1 MDFKWPKIIRDPVHN
16 VIAFENTDADRLLI
30 DLINCREFQRLRRI
44 KQLGLSELVFPG
56 ANHSRFAHSIGVMQ
70 TTRLLLRR
78 VLNLGVPLND
88 EQCAFILA
96 AALLHDVGHGPF
108 SHAFEKVTDDNHEA
122 RTLEIIQDNGTE
134 IHQRLIAFHP
144 SFPQQLGM
152 FFDED
157 WEAPGEGEIIPS
169 YLTELVSSQF
179 DGDRFDYLLRNSHAT
194 GTEYGRFDRDWIIAH
209 LYIDEHKGAPRL
221 FVSSKAFLPTE
232 AYIFARYHMYRTVY
246 FHKAT
251 RAAEVMLK
259 LLFKRFKEVV
269 ADKSPSLFP
278 IDLDHFP
285 KAVVRAFRG
294 RIALNDYLDLDDYAL
309 NEFFKVCATGDDAI
323 LRELGYGLLHRRLY
337 KAVELSDRESSVV
350 AEFRTALDHTLREG
364 GAEMAYHFGV
374 DTPADTPYKPYDP
387 DDDKPAAQIYVQS
400 PAGKIVEISTI
411 SDPVAELKKKYQLTR
426 YYYPE
431 RFRDRVTAVAQSTL
445 KS

>member
-16 VIAFENTDADRLLI
+16 VISFETSKADRLLI

-44 KQLGLSELVFPG
+44 KQLGLSEFVFPG
-56 ANHSRFAHSIGVMQ
+56 ANHSRLAHSIGVMQ
-70 TTRLLLRR
+70 TTRLLLSR
-78 VLNLGVPLND
+78 VQKLNVLLSE
-88 EQCAFILA
+88 EQRAFILA

-108 SHAFEKVTDDNHEA
+108 SHAFEKVTDDHHET
-122 RTLEIIQDNGTE
+122 RTLEIIQDHSTE
-134 IHQRLIAFHP
+134 VNRRLVAFHP

-157 WEAPGEGEIIPS
+157 WEAPNEGEIIPS
-169 YLTELVSSQF
+169 YLTELVSSQL
-179 DGDRFDYLLRNSHAT
+179 DGDRFDYLLRDSHAT
-194 GTEYGRFDRDWIIAH
+194 GTEYGRFDRDWIIEH
-209 LYIDEHKGAPRL
+209 LYIEEHRGVRRF
-221 FVSSKAFLPTE
+221 FVSAKAFLPTE

-259 LLFKRFKEVV
+259 LLFNRFKEVIGEQ
-269 ADKSPSLFP
+269 SPSLFP
-278 IDLDHFP
+278 INFDHFP
-285 KAVVRAFRG
+285 QAVVRAFRG
-294 RIALNDYLDLDDYAL
+294 HIELADYLHLDDYAL
-309 NEFFKVCATGDDAI
+309 NEFFKACARCEDTV
-323 LRELGYGLLHRRLY
+323 LNELGNGLLHRRLY
-337 KAVELSDRESSVV
+337 KAVELSDRESNEV
-350 AEFRTALDHTLREG
+350 AEFRTALDRTLRESD
-364 GAEMAYHFGV
+364 ADMAYHFGV

-400 PAGKIVEISTI
+400 PAGKVVEISTI
-411 SDPVAELKKKYQLTR
+411 SNPVAELKKKYQLTR

-431 RFRDRVTAVAQSTL
+431 CFRDRVNAVAQTTL